1 MSVVEAGSAGRAPPR
16 AQTFVGSFRVNLRV
30 LGALMMREAS
40 ARYGHENLGF
50 FWVMAEPL
58 FLALGVMVMWS
69 VTGHAHG
76 RGVGLVPFVLSGYTN
91 LTLWR
96 HIIGQSTH
104 GLRRNTDLLFHRNVR
119 PFDVLLAGV
128 TLEMAGILT
137 AFFIAYVPLALFGA
151 MEPMRD
157 PLICLTAWILMTWF
171 AFAFG
176 MLITGLSELSETAE
190 HFIQPVMYITLPVTG
205 AFTMQYWL
213 PDKARH
219 ILAWSP
225 LVNILE
231 MFRGGLFPADIPTE
245 WDAVYVLICCVVL
258 TAIGLPLIHLAQR
271 RVRAF

>member
-1 MSVVEAGSAGRAPPR
+1 MSVVEARSKVRAPPR
-16 AQTFVGSFRVNLRV
+16 RRTFTSAFRTNLRV

-40 ARYGHENLGF
+40 SRYGHENLGF

-69 VTGHAHG
+69 LTGHGHG
-76 RGVGLVPFVLSGYTN
+76 HGVGLVPFVLSGYTN

-104 GLRRNTDLLFHRNVR
+104 GLRRRADLLYHRNVR
-119 PFDVLLAGV
+119 PFDVLFAGAL
-128 TLEMAGILT
+128 LEMAAILT
-137 AFFIAYVPLALFGA
+137 AFFIAYVPLALLGA

-157 PLICLTAWILMTWF
+157 SLLCLTAWILMAWF

-176 MLITGLSELSETAE
+176 LLITGLTELSESVE

-213 PDKARH
+213 SDRARH
-219 ILAWSP
+219 VLSWSP
-225 LVNILE
+225 MVNILE
-231 MFRGGLFPADIPTE
+231 MFRGGLFSADVPTE
-245 WDAVYVLICCVVL
+245 WDAAYVLMCCVVL
-258 TAIGLPLIHLAQR
+258 TAIGLQLLRLAQQH
-271 RVRAF
+271 VRTF